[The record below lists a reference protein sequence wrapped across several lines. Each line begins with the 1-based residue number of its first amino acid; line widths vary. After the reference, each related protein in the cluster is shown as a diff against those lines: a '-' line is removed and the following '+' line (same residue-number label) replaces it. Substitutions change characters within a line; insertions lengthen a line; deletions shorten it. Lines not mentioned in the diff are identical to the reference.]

1 MLDENGSQVDIMPI
15 ENALAIA
22 EEKGLDLVL
31 INASGKPPVC
41 KVMDYGKYKFDT
53 IKRDKELKKNQKISE
68 LKCIVIKKM
77 TIDKH
82 DMETKAKH
90 VRKFL
95 QNGDKVKVTLWM
107 KRGRE
112 QMYVAN
118 AIKVLNEFYDM
129 VKDLGELDK
138 QPQRTGKDVYMVITP
153 NKNK

>member
-1 MLDENGSQVDIMPI
+1 MRLLDENGENSVVSI
-15 ENALAIA
+15 EEALAKA

-31 INASGKPPVC
+31 MSTSGKPPVC
-41 KVMDYGKYKFDT
+41 KLMDYGKYKFDS
-53 IKRDKELKKNQKISE
+53 IKREKELKKNQKISE

-112 QMYVAN
+112 QLYVNN

-129 VKDLGELDK
+129 VKDLGDLDK
-138 QPQRTGKDVYMVITP
+138 NPQRTGKDVYMVITP
-153 NKNK
+153 KK

>member
-1 MLDENGSQVDIMPI
+1 MRLLDENGENSVVSI
-15 ENALAIA
+15 EEALAKA

-31 INASGKPPVC
+31 MSTSGKPPVC
-41 KVMDYGKYKFDT
+41 KLMDYGKYKFDS
-53 IKRDKELKKNQKISE
+53 IKREKELKKNQKIAE

-112 QMYVAN
+112 QLYVNN

-129 VKDLGELDK
+129 VKDLGDLDK
-138 QPQRTGKDVYMVITP
+138 TPQRTGKDVYMVITP
-153 NKNK
+153 KK